1 MRLRHAGPASVR
13 PATSGE
19 VDVAVDLLSRAAFG
33 PTVGRL
39 VEFPRTSPAG
49 CVLVA
54 EWRGAIRGAACCL
67 SLGATGWIG
76 ALGVAPEARRR
87 GLGGELTS
95 GCVEWLR
102 ARGAATVLLYAT
114 ELGRPVYERLGFVGE
129 GAATAWRGVAGGLSA
144 DGGAPAELRPLRE
157 DDRPAVRSLDR
168 AATGERRDVVLDAV
182 RPLAGLAAERGGQL
196 VGSAIASAW
205 GTGVAITASEPGAGE
220 RLLASATRGPGGGT
234 VIVPDANGPAA
245 EALRR
250 WSFARL
256 NDGERMRLGPP
267 LRWRADWQWGLFNLF
282 WG

>member
-1 MRLRHAGPASVR
+1 MRLRPAGVATVR
-13 PATSGE
+13 PATGGE

-87 GLGGELTS
+87 GLGSELTS
-95 GCVEWLR
+95 GCVDWLR
-102 ARGAATVLLYAT
+102 ARGARTVLLYAT
-114 ELGRPVYERLGFVGE
+114 ELGRPVYERLGFVAE
-129 GAATAWRGVAGGLSA
+129 GGATAWRGVAGAARSTDGRSA
-144 DGGAPAELRPLRE
+144 LRALRE
-157 DDRPAVRSLDR
+157 DDRAAVRALDR
-168 AATGERRDVVLDAV
+168 AATGERRDVVLDALH
-182 RPLAGLAAERGGQL
+182 PLSGMAADAGGQL

-205 GTGVAITASEPGAGE
+205 GAGVAITASDPDAGE

-234 VIVPDANGPAA
+234 VIVPDANEAA
-245 EALRR
+245 RDALRR

-256 NDGERMRLGPP
+256 NDGERMRLGPALP
-267 LRWRADWQWGLFNLF
+267 WRADWQWGLFNLF

>member
-1 MRLRHAGPASVR
+1 VRLRPHPGPAVVR
-13 PATSGE
+13 PATGGE

-39 VEFPRTSPAG
+39 VEFPRASPHG

-87 GLGGELTS
+87 GLGTDLTTA
-95 GCVEWLR
+95 CVEWLR
-102 ARGAATVLLYAT
+102 GRGAETVLLFAT
-114 ELGRPVYERLGFVGE
+114 DLGRPVYERIGFVAE
-129 GAATAWRGVAGGLSA
+129 GCATAWRGVAG
-144 DGGAPAELRPLRE
+144 APPPPPPELRTLRDE
-157 DDRPAVRSLDR
+157 DRAAVRALDR
-168 AATGERRDVVLDAV
+168 AATGERRDTVLDAL
-182 RPLAGLAAERGGQL
+182 RPLSGMAAERDGQL
-196 VGSAIASAW
+196 VGSAIASVW
-205 GTGVAITASEPGAGE
+205 GAGVAITASDPEAGE

-234 VIVPDANGPAA
+234 VIIPDANAA
-245 EALRR
+245 AADALRR

-256 NDGERMRLGPP
+256 NDGERMRLGPQ
-267 LRWRADWQWGLFNLF
+267 LAWRPDWQWGLFNLF